1 MLGRGDQDP
10 IGVGYHELLGDIRGP
25 GCPVCRGCN
34 MAAWR
39 YIDSLLWEFVND
51 GGVRARLRRAHG
63 FCREHALLALEV
75 AAEQGAAS
83 GIATL
88 YEDFLL
94 HARQEA
100 IAVIGRRPRR
110 LLRTNS
116 APDPV
121 PLDPHERCPVCE
133 SVSRATDNYV
143 RLLGGSEPDSE
154 IGTAARRE
162 LRSLRLP
169 HLRRGIELAASH
181 DDAERLLHVYLRGE
195 AELRTDLHEFLRK
208 QSYVHRDEPV
218 SQRERSSWRR
228 AVHLVVGEPPP
239 KRKPLRH

>member
-121 PLDPHERCPVCE
+121 
-133 SVSRATDNYV
+133 
-143 RLLGGSEPDSE
+143 
-154 IGTAARRE
+154 
-162 LRSLRLP
+162 
-169 HLRRGIELAASH
+169 RGIELAASH